1 MTINQVNTESAA
13 YKRQAIGL
21 SPHRETAHT
30 VVERPPLAVDEPR
43 WWQWFLVLLIA
54 AMLSVGVLLAAAKL
68 AGAPTNWIAVH
79 LAIMNFLDGITDRDG
94 ESAVDSSVPGNAM
107 TETISDEFKLESS
120 VLVRDFQPNRWTMG
134 AIEDEGVYR
143 IRMYP
148 NVVAW
153 STLGLAGPQNYRF
166 STSMIISPETPW
178 GYGGMLVRLGDEQNL
193 ALVLVDGQG
202 RYRVQVQQNGR
213 WATLRDWTVASSLAG
228 AGMANELALEDAG
241 DVVRVLANGEPI
253 FQTRAITLAPG
264 DVGVIAGSLEQSVAE
279 VDFDWVKLEPLVQ

>member
-13 YKRQAIGL
+13 HKRQAIGL
-21 SPHRETAHT
+21 SAHRETAHT

-43 WWQWFLVLLIA
+43 WRQWFLVLLIA

-68 AGAPTNWIAVH
+68 VGAPTNWIAVH
-79 LAIMNFLDGITDRDG
+79 LAIMNFLDGIVERDDDASPV
-94 ESAVDSSVPGNAM
+94 ESDV

-134 AIEDEGVYR
+134 AIAAEGVYR

-153 STLGLAGPQNYRF
+153 STLGLDGPQDYRF

-228 AGMANELALEDAG
+228 AGTANELALEDAG
-241 DVVRVLANGEPI
+241 DVVRVLANGEPV

>member
-13 YKRQAIGL
+13 RKRQAIGL
-21 SPHRETAHT
+21 PAHRETAHA
-30 VVERPPLAVDEPR
+30 VVERPPQAVDEPR
-43 WWQWFLVLLIA
+43 WRQWFLVLLIA
-54 AMLSVGVLLAAAKL
+54 AMLSVGVLLTAAKL

-79 LAIMNFLDGITDRDG
+79 LAIMSFFDRIVERDTG
-94 ESAVDSSVPGNAM
+94 LAERSV

-134 AIEDEGVYR
+134 AITSAGVYR

-153 STLGLAGPQNYRF
+153 STLGLDQPQQYRF
-166 STSMIISPETPW
+166 STSMMISPDTPW
-178 GYGGMLVRLGDEQNL
+178 GYGGMIARLGDEQNL
-193 ALVLVDGQG
+193 ALVLVDGEG

-213 WATLRDWTVASSLAG
+213 WATLHDWSAAPNLAV

-241 DVVRVLANGEPI
+241 DVMRFVANGETI

-264 DVGVIAGSLEQSVAE
+264 DLGVIAGSLEQAVAE

>member
-1 MTINQVNTESAA
+1 MTTTQVNTEAA
-13 YKRQAIGL
+13 ARKRQAAGL
-21 SPHRETAHT
+21 PSQRETAHS
-30 VVERPPLAVDEPR
+30 VVERPPLAVGEPR
-43 WWQWFLVLLIA
+43 WRQWLLVLLIA
-54 AMLSVGVLLAAAKL
+54 AMLSVGALLAVAKL

-79 LAIMNFLDGITDRDG
+79 LAIMDFIDRLVERGDDPAPAEG
-94 ESAVDSSVPGNAM
+94 SI

-134 AIEDEGVYR
+134 TIAAEGVYR

-153 STLGLAGPQNYRF
+153 STLGLDNPQDYRF
-166 STSMIISPETPW
+166 STSMMISPDTPW
-178 GYGGMLVRLGDEQNL
+178 GYGGMIARLEDEENL
-193 ALVLVDGQG
+193 ALLLVDGQG

-213 WATLRDWTVASSLAG
+213 WATLRDWSAAPNLAG
-228 AGMANELALEDAG
+228 AGTANELALEDAG
-241 DVVRVLANGEPI
+241 EVMRFVANGETI

-264 DVGVIAGSLEQSVAE
+264 DLGVIAGSLEQSVAE